1 MEKAYFNNIGSE
13 IISRLESAKDSLCI
27 AMAWFTSSELFQ
39 ELLNCLSRK
48 VKVELVLLDNPT
60 NFMEFAPDFNRFIE
74 AGGIFRL
81 SKPENGFMHHKFC
94 IIDNEILITG
104 SYNWTYNAENRNIEN
119 IVISDVSSVVEEFQ
133 SEFSRLIRTTE
144 KADECPRLTWDEI
157 GQRDDTDYR
166 EINSEIEYICEARN
180 LAVQKVIKPNT
191 TVQIIDTKR
200 TPCAKYDIGLETN
213 GVKIGYETNYFF
225 FFINQGQELP
235 YSSESY
241 TFYVDSKHEKEFPC
255 TLVYGIRNEKRVVTI
270 KKEDL
275 MPVAYN
281 KEDVN
286 LEIRISMHLDID
298 GNLRVDVVCPSS
310 GKTKRI
316 NSLNSDFVKYE

>member
-1 MEKAYFNNIGSE
+1 MEKAYFCNIRSE
-13 IISRLESAKDSLCI
+13 IIPLLKQARVTISV

-133 SEFSRLIRTTE
+133 NEFSRLIRTTE
-144 KADECPRLTWDEI
+144 KADECPRLTWNEI
-157 GQRDDTDYR
+157 GQRDDADYR
-166 EINSEIEYICEARN
+166 EMNYEIEYICEARN

-200 TPCAKYDIGLETN
+200 IPRAKYDIGIESIDDKGHN
-213 GVKIGYETNYFF
+213 MFAS
-225 FFINQGQELP
+225 FIAKGQELP
-235 YSSESY
+235 YKSGERI
-241 TFYVDSKHEKEFPC
+241 FYIDSKNNTTFPC
-255 TLVYGIRNEKRVVTI
+255 SLIYGTPNQRDSWQLI
-270 KKEDL
+270 KEESL
-275 MPVAYN
+275 LPVA
-281 KEDVN
+281 KGIADDD
-286 LEIRISMHLDID
+286 LEIRFSMHLDID
-298 GNLRVDVVCPSS
+298 GNLRVDVICPKSGHTMMISS
-310 GKTKRI
+310 
-316 NSLNSDFVKYE
+316 LQSDFVKYE

>member
-1 MEKAYFNNIGSE
+1 MEKAYFCNIRSE
-13 IISRLESAKDSLCI
+13 IIPLLKQARVTISV

-133 SEFSRLIRTTE
+133 NEFSRLIRTTE
-144 KADECPRLTWDEI
+144 KTDECPRLTWNEI
-157 GQRDDTDYR
+157 GQRDDADYR
-166 EINSEIEYICEARN
+166 EMNYEIEYICEARN

-200 TPCAKYDIGLETN
+200 IPRAKYDIGIESIDDKGHN
-213 GVKIGYETNYFF
+213 MFGS
-225 FFINQGQELP
+225 FIAKGQELP
-235 YSSESY
+235 YKSGERI
-241 TFYVDSKHEKEFPC
+241 FYIDSKNNTTFPC
-255 TLVYGIRNEKRVVTI
+255 SLIYGTPNQRDSWQLI
-270 KKEDL
+270 KEESL
-275 MPVAYN
+275 LPVA
-281 KEDVN
+281 KGIADDD
-286 LEIRISMHLDID
+286 LEIRFSMHLDID
-298 GNLRVDVVCPSS
+298 GNLRVDVICPKSGHTMMISS
-310 GKTKRI
+310 
-316 NSLNSDFVKYE
+316 LQSDFVKYE

>member
-1 MEKAYFNNIGSE
+1 MEKAYFCNIRSE
-13 IISRLESAKDSLCI
+13 IIPLLKQARVTISV

-133 SEFSRLIRTTE
+133 NEFSRLIQTTE
-144 KADECPRLTWDEI
+144 KTDECPRLTWNEI
-157 GQRDDTDYR
+157 GQRDDADYR
-166 EINSEIEYICEARN
+166 EMNYEIEYICEARN

-200 TPCAKYDIGLETN
+200 IPRAKYDIGIESIDDKGHN
-213 GVKIGYETNYFF
+213 MFAS
-225 FFINQGQELP
+225 FIAKGQELP
-235 YSSESY
+235 YKSGERI
-241 TFYVDSKHEKEFPC
+241 FYIDSKNNTTFPC
-255 TLVYGIRNEKRVVTI
+255 SLIYGTPNQRDSWQLI
-270 KKEDL
+270 KEESL
-275 MPVAYN
+275 LPVA
-281 KEDVN
+281 KGIADDD
-286 LEIRISMHLDID
+286 LEIRFSMHLDID
-298 GNLRVDVVCPSS
+298 GNLRVDVICPKSGHTMMISS
-310 GKTKRI
+310 
-316 NSLNSDFVKYE
+316 LQSDFVKYE

>member
-1 MEKAYFNNIGSE
+1 MEKAYFCNIRSE
-13 IISRLESAKDSLCI
+13 IIPLLKEARVTISV

-133 SEFSRLIRTTE
+133 NEFSRLIRTTE
-144 KADECPRLTWDEI
+144 KTDECPRLTWNEI
-157 GQRDDTDYR
+157 GQRDDADYR
-166 EINSEIEYICEARN
+166 EMNYEIEYICEARN

-200 TPCAKYDIGLETN
+200 IPRAKYDIGIESIDDKGHN
-213 GVKIGYETNYFF
+213 MFAS
-225 FFINQGQELP
+225 FIAKGQELP
-235 YSSESY
+235 YKSGERI
-241 TFYVDSKHEKEFPC
+241 FYIDSKNNTTFPC
-255 TLVYGIRNEKRVVTI
+255 SLIYGTPNQRDSWQLI
-270 KKEDL
+270 KEESL
-275 MPVAYN
+275 LPVA
-281 KEDVN
+281 KGIADDD
-286 LEIRISMHLDID
+286 LEIRFSMHLDID
-298 GNLRVDVVCPSS
+298 GNLRVDVICPKSGHTMMISS
-310 GKTKRI
+310 
-316 NSLNSDFVKYE
+316 LQSDFVKYE

>member
-1 MEKAYFNNIGSE
+1 MEKAYFCNIRSE
-13 IISRLESAKDSLCI
+13 IIPLLKQARVTISV

-133 SEFSRLIRTTE
+133 NEFSRLIRTTE
-144 KADECPRLTWDEI
+144 KTDECPRLTWNEI
-157 GQRDDTDYR
+157 GQRDDADYR
-166 EINSEIEYICEARN
+166 EMNYEIEYICEARN

-200 TPCAKYDIGLETN
+200 IPRAKYDIGIESIDDKGHN
-213 GVKIGYETNYFF
+213 MFAS
-225 FFINQGQELP
+225 FIAKGQELP
-235 YSSESY
+235 YKSGERI
-241 TFYVDSKHEKEFPC
+241 FYIDSKNNTTFPC
-255 TLVYGIRNEKRVVTI
+255 SLIYGTPNQRDSWQLI
-270 KKEDL
+270 KEESL
-275 MPVAYN
+275 LPVA
-281 KEDVN
+281 KGIADDD
-286 LEIRISMHLDID
+286 LEIRFSMHLDID
-298 GNLRVDVVCPSS
+298 GNLRVDVICPKSGHTMMISS
-310 GKTKRI
+310 LQS
-316 NSLNSDFVKYE
+316 NFVKYE

>member
-1 MEKAYFNNIGSE
+1 MEKAYFCNIRSE
-13 IISRLESAKDSLCI
+13 IIPLLKQARVTISV

-133 SEFSRLIRTTE
+133 NEFSRLIRTTE
-144 KADECPRLTWDEI
+144 KTDECPRLTWNEI
-157 GQRDDTDYR
+157 GQRDDADYR
-166 EINSEIEYICEARN
+166 EMNYEIEYICEARN

-200 TPCAKYDIGLETN
+200 IPRAKYDIGIESIDDKGHN
-213 GVKIGYETNYFF
+213 MFAS
-225 FFINQGQELP
+225 FIAKGQELP
-235 YSSESY
+235 YKS
-241 TFYVDSKHEKEFPC
+241 
-255 TLVYGIRNEKRVVTI
+255 GIKNI
-270 KKEDL
+270 L
-275 MPVAYN
+275 
-281 KEDVN
+281 
-286 LEIRISMHLDID
+286 
-298 GNLRVDVVCPSS
+298 
-310 GKTKRI
+310 
-316 NSLNSDFVKYE
+316 

>member
-1 MEKAYFNNIGSE
+1 MEKAYFCNIRSE
-13 IISRLESAKDSLCI
+13 IIPLLKQARVTISV

-133 SEFSRLIRTTE
+133 NEFSRLIRTTE
-144 KADECPRLTWDEI
+144 KTDECPRLTWNEI
-157 GQRDDTDYR
+157 GQRDDADYR
-166 EINSEIEYICEARN
+166 EMNYEIEYICEARN

-200 TPCAKYDIGLETN
+200 IPRAKYDIGIESIDDKGHN
-213 GVKIGYETNYFF
+213 MFAS
-225 FFINQGQELP
+225 FIAKGQELP
-235 YSSESY
+235 YKSGERI
-241 TFYVDSKHEKEFPC
+241 FYIDSKNNTTFPC
-255 TLVYGIRNEKRVVTI
+255 SLIYGTPNQRDSWQLI
-270 KKEDL
+270 KEESL
-275 MPVAYN
+275 LPVA
-281 KEDVN
+281 KGIADDD
-286 LEIRISMHLDID
+286 LEIRFSMHLDID
-298 GNLRVDVVCPSS
+298 GNL
-310 GKTKRI
+310 
-316 NSLNSDFVKYE
+316 

>member
-1 MEKAYFNNIGSE
+1 MEKAYFCNIRSE
-13 IISRLESAKDSLCI
+13 IIPLLKQARVTISV

-60 NFMEFAPDFNRFIE
+60 NFIEFAPDFNRFIE

-133 SEFSRLIRTTE
+133 NEFSRLIRTTE
-144 KADECPRLTWDEI
+144 KTDECPRLTWNEI
-157 GQRDDTDYR
+157 GQRDDADYR
-166 EINSEIEYICEARN
+166 EMNYEIEYICEARN

-200 TPCAKYDIGLETN
+200 IPRAKYDIGIESIDDKGHN
-213 GVKIGYETNYFF
+213 MFAS
-225 FFINQGQELP
+225 FIAKGQELP
-235 YSSESY
+235 YKSGERI
-241 TFYVDSKHEKEFPC
+241 FYIDSKNNTTFPC
-255 TLVYGIRNEKRVVTI
+255 SLIYGTPNQRDSWQLI
-270 KKEDL
+270 KEESL
-275 MPVAYN
+275 LPVA
-281 KEDVN
+281 KGIADDD
-286 LEIRISMHLDID
+286 LEIRFSMHLDID
-298 GNLRVDVVCPSS
+298 GNLRVDVICPKSGHTMMISS
-310 GKTKRI
+310 
-316 NSLNSDFVKYE
+316 LQSDFVKYE

>member
-1 MEKAYFNNIGSE
+1 MEKAYFCNIRSE
-13 IISRLESAKDSLCI
+13 IIPLLKQARVTISV

-133 SEFSRLIRTTE
+133 NEFSRLIRTTE
-144 KADECPRLTWDEI
+144 KTDECPRLTWNEI
-157 GQRDDTDYR
+157 GQRDDADYR
-166 EINSEIEYICEARN
+166 EMNYEIEYICEARN

-200 TPCAKYDIGLETN
+200 IPRAKYDIGIESIDDKGHN
-213 GVKIGYETNYFF
+213 MFAS
-225 FFINQGQELP
+225 FIAKGQELP
-235 YSSESY
+235 YKSGERF
-241 TFYVDSKHEKEFPC
+241 FYIDSKNNTTFPC
-255 TLVYGIRNEKRVVTI
+255 SLIYGTPNQRDSWQLI
-270 KKEDL
+270 KEESL
-275 MPVAYN
+275 LPVA
-281 KEDVN
+281 KGIADDD
-286 LEIRISMHLDID
+286 LEIRFSMHLDID
-298 GNLRVDVVCPSS
+298 GNLRVDVICPKSGHTMMISS
-310 GKTKRI
+310 
-316 NSLNSDFVKYE
+316 LQSDFVKYE

>member
-1 MEKAYFNNIGSE
+1 
-13 IISRLESAKDSLCI
+13 
-27 AMAWFTSSELFQ
+27 MAWFTSSELFQ

-133 SEFSRLIRTTE
+133 NEFSRLIRTTE
-144 KADECPRLTWDEI
+144 KTDECPRLTWNEI
-157 GQRDDTDYR
+157 GQRDDADYR
-166 EINSEIEYICEARN
+166 EMNYEIEYICEARN

-200 TPCAKYDIGLETN
+200 IPRAKYDIGIESIDDKGHN
-213 GVKIGYETNYFF
+213 MFAS
-225 FFINQGQELP
+225 FIAKGQELP
-235 YSSESY
+235 YKSGERI
-241 TFYVDSKHEKEFPC
+241 FYIDSKNNTTFPC
-255 TLVYGIRNEKRVVTI
+255 SLIYGTPNQRDSWQLI
-270 KKEDL
+270 KEESL
-275 MPVAYN
+275 LPVA
-281 KEDVN
+281 KGIADDD
-286 LEIRISMHLDID
+286 LEIRFSMHLDID
-298 GNLRVDVVCPSS
+298 GNLRVDVICPKSGHTMMISS
-310 GKTKRI
+310 
-316 NSLNSDFVKYE
+316 LQSDFVKYE

>member
-1 MEKAYFNNIGSE
+1 MEKAYFCNIRSE
-13 IISRLESAKDSLCI
+13 IIPLLKQARVTISV

-94 IIDNEILITG
+94 IIVNEILITG

-133 SEFSRLIRTTE
+133 NEFSRLIRTTE
-144 KADECPRLTWDEI
+144 KTDECPRLTWNEI
-157 GQRDDTDYR
+157 GQRDDADYR
-166 EINSEIEYICEARN
+166 EMNYEIEYICEARN

-200 TPCAKYDIGLETN
+200 IPRAKYDIGIESIDDKGHN
-213 GVKIGYETNYFF
+213 MFAS
-225 FFINQGQELP
+225 FIAKGQELP
-235 YSSESY
+235 YKSGERI
-241 TFYVDSKHEKEFPC
+241 FYIDSKNNTTFPC
-255 TLVYGIRNEKRVVTI
+255 SLIYGTPNQRDSWQLI
-270 KKEDL
+270 KEESL
-275 MPVAYN
+275 LPVA
-281 KEDVN
+281 KGIADDD
-286 LEIRISMHLDID
+286 LEIRFSMHLDID
-298 GNLRVDVVCPSS
+298 GNLRVDVICPKSGHTMMISS
-310 GKTKRI
+310 
-316 NSLNSDFVKYE
+316 LQSDFVKYE

>member
-1 MEKAYFNNIGSE
+1 MEKAYFCNIRSE
-13 IISRLESAKDSLCI
+13 IIPLLKQARVTISV

-133 SEFSRLIRTTE
+133 NEFSRLIRTTE
-144 KADECPRLTWDEI
+144 KTDECPRLTWNEI
-157 GQRDDTDYR
+157 GQRDDADYR
-166 EINSEIEYICEARN
+166 EMNYEIEYICEARN

-200 TPCAKYDIGLETN
+200 IPRAKYDIGIESIDDKGHN
-213 GVKIGYETNYFF
+213 MFAS
-225 FFINQGQELP
+225 FIAKGQELP
-235 YSSESY
+235 YKSGERI
-241 TFYVDSKHEKEFPC
+241 FYIDSKNNTTFPC
-255 TLVYGIRNEKRVVTI
+255 SLIYGTPNQRDSWQLI
-270 KKEDL
+270 KEESL
-275 MPVAYN
+275 LPVA
-281 KEDVN
+281 KGIADDD
-286 LEIRISMHLDID
+286 LEIRFSMHLDID
-298 GNLRVDVVCPSS
+298 GNLRVDVICPKSGHTMMISS
-310 GKTKRI
+310 
-316 NSLNSDFVKYE
+316 LQSDFVKYE

>member
-1 MEKAYFNNIGSE
+1 MEKAYFCNIRSE
-13 IISRLESAKDSLCI
+13 IIPLLKQARVTISV

-133 SEFSRLIRTTE
+133 NEFSRLIRTTE
-144 KADECPRLTWDEI
+144 KTDECPRLTWNEI
-157 GQRDDTDYR
+157 GQRDDADYR
-166 EINSEIEYICEARN
+166 EMNYEIEYICEARN

-200 TPCAKYDIGLETN
+200 IPRAKYDIGIESIDDKGHN
-213 GVKIGYETNYFF
+213 MFAS
-225 FFINQGQELP
+225 FIAKGQELP
-235 YSSESY
+235 YKSGERI
-241 TFYVDSKHEKEFPC
+241 FYIDSKNNTTFPC
-255 TLVYGIRNEKRVVTI
+255 SLIYGTPNQRDSWQLI
-270 KKEDL
+270 KEESL
-275 MPVAYN
+275 LPVA
-281 KEDVN
+281 KGIADDD
-286 LEIRISMHLDID
+286 LEIRFSMHLDID
-298 GNLRVDVVCPSS
+298 GNLRVDVICPKSGHTMMLSS
-310 GKTKRI
+310 
-316 NSLNSDFVKYE
+316 LQSDFVKYE